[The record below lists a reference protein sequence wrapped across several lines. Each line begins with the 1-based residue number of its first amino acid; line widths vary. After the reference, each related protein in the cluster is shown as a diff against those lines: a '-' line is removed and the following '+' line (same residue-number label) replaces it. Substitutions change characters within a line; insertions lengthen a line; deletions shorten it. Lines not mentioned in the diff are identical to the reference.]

1 MKSKTHTCVPVLRD
15 MRESTVK
22 QIPTTA
28 DQTPVSMEPVQTLL
42 LATNVN
48 ATQAT
53 RAKTATKTLTTAIL
67 PLVTIWESAQT
78 SLAGFLVIVQP
89 GGMETFVSRM
99 SMNASGR
106 CLAITMPP
114 AKT

>member
-1 MKSKTHTCVPVLRD
+1 MKPKTHTCAPVLKD
-15 MRESTVK
+15 TRESTVR
-22 QIPTTA
+22 QTPMTA
-28 DQTPVSMEPVQTLL
+28 DQTPVSMEPAEILL
-42 LATNVN
+42 LGTNVN
-48 ATQAT
+48 AALVT
-53 RAKTATKTLTTAIL
+53 RAKTVTKTLTTAIL
-67 PLVTIWESAQT
+67 LLVTIKESAQT